1 MSPLGS
7 IRRLPSKNY
16 QARYTYR
23 GAKYKAPETFKTRR
37 SAIAWLAEE
46 EKLIAL
52 GVWTPP
58 KQRAEE
64 AEKAARREA
73 STKITLGEWLIQYH
87 EGLRHGIRPIKEST
101 LHDYLK
107 AVNNRIL
114 RPLPPSGG
122 VGVGTKSVVEDFA
135 VTPLAGVTKSL
146 VHKWWDDINRAYPTP
161 TTNQKAYKRLRA
173 ALSAAVEQ
181 GLIDHNPCYIK
192 AAGGRINTKDK
203 YLPTDA
209 ELAAIMEHM
218 PARYRALTSLV
229 LFHGLRIGEAVALEQ
244 QDVQV
249 VGEVPCAPRIMVTI
263 RQNAQRLVE
272 QRAGR
277 PHTYLL
283 WQSTKTASGRRSV
296 PIMGSHTRYFLEH
309 MADYPARECL
319 IRTEDGPR
327 TARLFTSTR
336 SGAPIMDTSYRSI
349 LNRAEE
355 IAGVTTEIDPHC
367 GRNWL
372 ITRLAEQGAHLKE
385 IGKILGQTDLETIT
399 NIYMKVRAGRTET
412 LMNKVDLSL
421 EYEK

>member
-1 MSPLGS
+1 MKMAQKRPGRRENLSPLGS

-37 SAIAWLAEE
+37 SAIAWLAAE

-52 GVWTPP
+52 GAWTPP

-101 LHDYLK
+101 LQDYLK
-107 AVNNRIL
+107 VVNNRIL

-122 VGVGTKSVVEDFA
+122 VGVGTKPVVEDFA

-146 VHKWWDDINRAYPTP
+146 VHKWWDSINHSYPTP

-203 YLPTDA
+203 HLPTDA

-249 VGEVPCAPRIMVTI
+249 IGEVPYAPQIMVTI

-283 WQSTKTASGRRSV
+283 WQSTKTASGRRTV
-296 PIMGSHTRYFLEH
+296 PIMGSHTRYFLKH
-309 MADYPARECL
+309 IADYPAHECL
-319 IRTEDGPR
+319 IRTEEGPR
-327 TARLFTSTR
+327 TAQLFTSTR
-336 SGAPIMDTSYRSI
+336 SGAR
-349 LNRAEE
+349 
-355 IAGVTTEIDPHC
+355 
-367 GRNWL
+367 
-372 ITRLAEQGAHLKE
+372 
-385 IGKILGQTDLETIT
+385 
-399 NIYMKVRAGRTET
+399 
-412 LMNKVDLSL
+412 
-421 EYEK
+421 

>member
-87 EGLRHGIRPIKEST
+87 EGLRRGIRPIKEST
-101 LHDYLK
+101 LQDYLK

-122 VGVGTKSVVEDFA
+122 VGVVAKSVVEDFA
-135 VTPLAGVTKSL
+135 VTPLAGVNKIL
-146 VHKWWDDINRAYPTP
+146 VHKWWDGINNAYPTP

-192 AAGGRINTKDK
+192 AAGGRINTKEK

-249 VGEVPCAPRIMVTI
+249 VGEVPYAPQIMVTI
-263 RQNAQRLVE
+263 RQNAQRLIE

-283 WQSTKTASGRRSV
+283 WQSTKTASGRRTV
-296 PIMGSHTRYFLEH
+296 PIMSSHTRYFLQH
-309 MADYPARECL
+309 IADYPARECL
-319 IRTEDGPR
+319 IRTEEGPR

-336 SGAPIMDTSYRSI
+336 SGTPIMDTSYRSI
-349 LNRAEE
+349 LNRAEKN
-355 IAGVTTEIDPHC
+355 AGVTTEIDPHC

-399 NIYMKVRAGRTET
+399 NVYMKVRAGRTET